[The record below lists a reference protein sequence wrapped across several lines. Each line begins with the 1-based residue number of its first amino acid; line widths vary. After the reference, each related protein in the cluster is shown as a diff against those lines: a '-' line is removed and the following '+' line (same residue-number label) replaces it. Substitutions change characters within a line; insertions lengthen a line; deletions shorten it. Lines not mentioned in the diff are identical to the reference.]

1 MLYESVFVFSGQ
13 LSPKVAEDKFNEIL
27 EQIKN
32 SGGKIL
38 KKESWGLRSLAYKI
52 KKNSKGYY
60 FMINSDSESA
70 ALNDFNQKIKQD
82 DEFLRFLNI
91 KIKEVDKE
99 LSYLDESK
107 SKERTRRK
115 IKLLIIHLEFY

>member
-13 LSPKVAEDKFNEIL
+13 LSPKLAEDKLKETLEI
-27 EQIKN
+27 IKK

-60 FMINSDSESA
+60 YMINSEAEANAFSG
-70 ALNDFNQKIKQD
+70 FNVKMKQD
-82 DEFLRFLNI
+82 DDFLRFLNL
-91 KIKEVDKE
+91 KIKTVDKE
-99 LSYLDESK
+99 LSFLDESK
-107 SKERTRRK
+107 TKEK
-115 IKLLIIHLEFY
+115 AYEK

>member
-13 LSPKVAEDKFNEIL
+13 LSPKLAENKFNEVI
-27 EQIKN
+27 EQIQKA
-32 SGGKIL
+32 GGKIL

-60 FMINSDSESA
+60 FMINTESSSETFSKF
-70 ALNDFNQKIKQD
+70 DQTIKQD
-82 DEFLRFLNI
+82 DDFLRFLNI

-99 LSYLDESK
+99 LSFLDESR
-107 SKERTRRK
+107 SKEK
-115 IKLLIIHLEFY
+115 INEK

>member
-1 MLYESVFVFSGQ
+1 
-13 LSPKVAEDKFNEIL
+13 
-27 EQIKN
+27 
-32 SGGKIL
+32 
-38 KKESWGLRSLAYKI
+38 
-52 KKNSKGYY
+52 
-60 FMINSDSESA
+60 MINSDSESA

-107 SKERTRRK
+107 SKERTHEK
-115 IKLLIIHLEFY
+115 